1 MSGRSGVFDLYGP
14 RGVRRRRRAQQRARR
29 DVERRLQETTELEVD
44 TAYPPR
50 EHGRGGERRKDNLY
64 GLRNARVPGVQTT
77 AHAAATAYPYVAGPS
92 LGPNGVFVGRGM
104 HGEGAFCFDPW
115 ELYRRGLISGMSM
128 MLFGQVGT
136 GKSSL
141 AKSLAIRLV
150 LAGRKL
156 SVPSD
161 IKGEWTPVVARLGG
175 GTLRVAPGLSTRI
188 NPLDPGTRPSQDSDG
203 RPMTDAVWES
213 LVRQRRNQM
222 LQTVAL
228 ILSDRSRMDEYE
240 RAVIEEALDAAVR
253 GAVQRAPTIVDVR
266 EALRRERDST
276 GGELSAAAERLDL
289 VFRRMET
296 GDLAG
301 MFDGPSTVS
310 IDPELPAV
318 SIDTSALKHASPT
331 AARVVSACCGSWMES
346 MVTNSDSGQRL
357 VVYEEG
363 WDAIASE
370 PDLQRMVEGWKLA
383 RAYGLFNI
391 LILHKVSDLAMA
403 GGQGSRMAAMAQ
415 SLLADADVKVIY
427 RQDQAAMRVTNEEME
442 LTSRE
447 QLLLK
452 SLPKG
457 RGLWRLANS
466 TFDVTNDLTEAEKP
480 LLDTDQNMGFDKPEA
495 ETTSALREWVE
506 A

>member
-1 MSGRSGVFDLYGP
+1 MTTHVVDLYDS
-14 RGVRRRRRAQQRARR
+14 RSARKRRRQQKRMRRTMERQQREA
-29 DVERRLQETTELEVD
+29 ETSTSDTE
-44 TAYPPR
+44 YPPR

-64 GLRNARVPGVQTT
+64 GLRDVRVPGVPTT

-141 AKSLAIRLV
+141 AKSLAMRLV

-175 GTLRVAPGLSTRI
+175 ATLRVAPGLNTRI
-188 NPLDPGTRPSQDSDG
+188 NPLDPGTRPTLSSDG
-203 RPMTDAVWES
+203 SPMTDAVWES

-228 ILSDRSRMDEYE
+228 ILSDRAHMNEYE
-240 RAVIEEALDAAVR
+240 RAVIEEALDSAVKVAMDR
-253 GAVQRAPTIVDVR
+253 PPTIKDVR
-266 EALRRERDST
+266 AALRQARDST

-310 IDPELPAV
+310 IDSALPAV

-466 TFDVTNDLTEAEKP
+466 TFDVTNDLTDAERP
-480 LLDTDQNMGFDKPEA
+480 VLDTDQSMGFDEVSGDSTA
-495 ETTSALREWVE
+495 AQRGWID